1 MVELVADWQTQ
12 MLNTQRLKANNDEAD
27 VEVHV

>member
-1 MVELVADWQTQ
+1 MAELVADWQMQ
-12 MLNTQRLKANNDEAD
+12 MLNTQQLKASNDEAD